1 MPISRAG
8 ISSRSTRKKGFTLI
22 ELVLVVAMVGI
33 IVAIVL
39 PRLDP
44 FVPRRRLKSAARILS
59 GTISLAYGEAIAK
72 NKVYRLY
79 VDTADDKYWIT
90 EAGESEEDE
99 DTGAAGIRLG
109 THFELLEYSDG
120 AENAEKNTPSE
131 PMLAPKKLP
140 PGVHFSSLEMQQDT
154 MTAAVGPQ
162 YIEFSPLG
170 IASPATINLVNDDGG
185 GFAIRYDGVTGIP
198 ALIPLNSET
207 G

>member
-1 MPISRAG
+1 M
-8 ISSRSTRKKGFTLI
+8 
-22 ELVLVVAMVGI
+22 
-33 IVAIVL
+33 L

-79 VDTADDKYWIT
+79 VDMTEDEYWIT
-90 EAGESEEDE
+90 EAAGEDEED
-99 DTGAAGIRLG
+99 DDAGATGIRLG
-109 THFELLEYSDG
+109 THFELLESSDG
-120 AENAEKNTPSE
+120 TENAEKNTPSE

-140 PGVHFSSLEMQQDT
+140 PGVHFSSIEMQQDT

-170 IASPATINLVNDDGG
+170 VASPATINLVNDDGG

-198 ALIPLNSET
+198 TLIPLNSET